1 MMNRLSKLFNT
12 LANMGIW
19 IRFNDPR
26 TQPPDQEGR
35 VWGHPSNGFAVSLE
49 AGSLDGLSI
58 LLKNTGTEDRRI
70 VIPGWMSFYKFAVK
84 TPFNKEAPMKSFGR
98 DSISSAASTALVERA
113 VPAGKSLST
122 DIPLEP
128 LFDLRARGIWQ
139 IKVTCEI
146 EGVQLISNELKIQR
160 P

>member
-1 MMNRLSKLFNT
+1 MMNWFSKLFDT
-12 LANMGIW
+12 LADMGIW

-35 VWGHPSNGFAVSLE
+35 VWGLPANGFALSIE
-49 AGSLDGLSI
+49 AGGLDSLSI
-58 LLKNTGTEDRRI
+58 LLKNVGATDRRI
-70 VIPGWMSFYKFAVK
+70 VIPGWMNFYKFDVK

-98 DSISSAASTALVERA
+98 DSINSEANTALVERV

-122 DIPLEP
+122 DVPLAP

-139 IKVTCEI
+139 FKVTCQI
-146 EGVQLISNELKIQR
+146 EGTQLVSNELKYQR